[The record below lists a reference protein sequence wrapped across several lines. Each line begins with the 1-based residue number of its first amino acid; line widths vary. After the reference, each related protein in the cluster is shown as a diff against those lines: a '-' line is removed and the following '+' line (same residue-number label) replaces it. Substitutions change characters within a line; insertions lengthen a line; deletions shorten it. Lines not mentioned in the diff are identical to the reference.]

1 MEKVTLL
8 LGLVVLALLNF
19 LENTG
24 ISLQVIVCFTV
35 IIKTFLD
42 RR

>member
-1 MEKVTLL
+1 METVTLL
-8 LGLVVLALLNF
+8 VGLVVLALLNF
-19 LENTG
+19 LENTDTF
-24 ISLQVIVCFTV
+24 LQVIVCFTV